1 MGTYT
6 RLFAAVAFSAGLAGT
21 PAAFEMNSDAGAAP
35 QETTA
40 EWVKRGLPAS
50 YYVTRDFTVADLCIK
65 DALDQRAADAAR
77 AGLSEIYLDAAGFG
91 QLQAG
96 CAGSRAVYAG
106 VTEVKRDAAV
116 EWVKRDFVIP
126 YSFTAANLCIKDALD
141 QRAAD
146 AARAGLTEIYLD
158 AAGFG
163 QLQAKCRAALGGG
176 FPVYFVYA
184 DVIEVQRGD
193 MPSLPLP

>member
-77 AGLSEIYLDAAGFG
+77 AGL
-91 QLQAG
+91 
-96 CAGSRAVYAG
+96 
-106 VTEVKRDAAV
+106 
-116 EWVKRDFVIP
+116 
-126 YSFTAANLCIKDALD
+126 
-141 QRAAD
+141 
-146 AARAGLTEIYLD
+146 TEIYLD